1 MKILQR
7 FSDQLEKASCDEAY
21 LDVTTQVQV
30 RHKFTKLKSYDDRWQ
45 DARFM
50 GFEKGQGNFL
60 PQTEIEQ
67 KMFLANRIADE
78 VRRAI
83 FDELG
88 YTASAGIS
96 NNKTVAKIAC
106 TYNKPNGQTVVPE
119 RYVKQALAEVPVKSV
134 RWLGGKLGKQL
145 REAGL
150 ETMGDI

>member
-7 FSDQLEKASCDEAY
+7 FSDQVEKASCDEAY

-106 TYNKPNGQTVVPE
+106 TYNKPNG
-119 RYVKQALAEVPVKSV
+119 
-134 RWLGGKLGKQL
+134 
-145 REAGL
+145 
-150 ETMGDI
+150 